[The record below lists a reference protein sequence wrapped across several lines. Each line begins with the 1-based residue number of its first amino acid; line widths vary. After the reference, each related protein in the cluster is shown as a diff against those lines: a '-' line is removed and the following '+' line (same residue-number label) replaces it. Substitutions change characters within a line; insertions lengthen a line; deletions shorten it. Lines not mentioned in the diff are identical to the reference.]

1 MLSCLHLSLY
11 TDEVPSDL
19 ILWQDSILQ
28 NGPRELVSLYGPFG
42 VKMMV
47 EVLSYCRAVHQVEGM
62 QTTEELMAHGSHVMR
77 GLYNLLQ
84 VGVVRLQNDI
94 SLKEGGR
101 RVYEVTQRKFVVL

>member
-1 MLSCLHLSLY
+1 
-11 TDEVPSDL
+11 
-19 ILWQDSILQ
+19 
-28 NGPRELVSLYGPFG
+28 
-42 VKMMV
+42 
-47 EVLSYCRAVHQVEGM
+47 
-62 QTTEELMAHGSHVMR
+62 MAHGSHVMR